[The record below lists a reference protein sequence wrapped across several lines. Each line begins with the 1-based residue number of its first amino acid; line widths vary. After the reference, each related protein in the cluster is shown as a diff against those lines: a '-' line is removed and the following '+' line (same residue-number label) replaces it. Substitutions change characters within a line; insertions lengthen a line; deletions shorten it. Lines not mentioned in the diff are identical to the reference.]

1 MLTKRAFLAGVAA
14 TGFGLSAAG
23 PATAQNYPTR
33 PVKIIVPLPAGS
45 APDVRHRLI
54 AQALTN
60 LWGQQLIVEN
70 KPGGAGIIGTRA
82 ALNEQNDGHTL
93 FAALSSIYTILPA
106 QQQSLPFDVNSDLI
120 PIGLT
125 AFEGMVMACSPKLGV
140 NTLAEFIA
148 LAKKT
153 PDKLVIGTNPAGSLP
168 HITAKLFVDLTGT
181 AITVAPYSTGGTA
194 DAIRDILG
202 GRVHAVIDGWA
213 SLRGNIELKDLLSL
227 AIMSPKRS
235 SLLPDLPVAADTIP
249 GFTSIGWQALTAPK
263 GTPEPVVRFLADSL
277 RKVLDDPQL
286 QKRLQETGPEFSQ
299 LYGADLIRFIE
310 SEQKFWLPIAKKF
323 VT

>member
-1 MLTKRAFLAGVAA
+1 MLTKRAFMAGLAATALAGDRAA
-14 TGFGLSAAG
+14 F
-23 PATAQNYPTR
+23 AQSYPSR

-60 LWGQQLIVEN
+60 LWGQQLVVEN

-82 ALNEQNDGHTL
+82 ALNEQPDGHTL

-106 QQQSLPFDVNSDLI
+106 QQQNLPFDLNKDLI

-148 LAKKT
+148 LAKKM

-168 HITAKLFVDLTGT
+168 HITAKLFADVTGA

-194 DAIRDILG
+194 EAIRDILG

-213 SLRGNIELKDLLSL
+213 SLRGNIDSKDLLPL
-227 AIMSPKRS
+227 AIMSPKPS
-235 SLLPDLPVAADTIP
+235 SLLPNLPVAAETIP
-249 GFTSIGWQALTAPK
+249 GFISIGWQALTAPK

-299 LYGADLIRFIE
+299 LYGDDLTRLIE
-310 SEQKFWLPIAKKF
+310 SEQKFWLPIAKRF
-323 VT
+323 AS